1 MAGVQKEQ
9 EYLLDV
15 RNLKVQFP
23 VNSGLFGMQ
32 KQFLKAVDD
41 ISFQIREGETRV
53 GDGRTDALAGFGDGL
68 VGHTDEIKAGETA
81 MHITFN
87 GDEAAGITVGNG
99 GINSGDLTA
108 HSSTIQHLA

>member
-1 MAGVQKEQ
+1 MGAVLGEFGGG
-9 EYLLDV
+9 E
-15 RNLKVQFP
+15 
-23 VNSGLFGMQ
+23 VNGDFAIG
-32 KQFLKAVDD
+32 
-41 ISFQIREGETRV
+41 EGETRV
-53 GDGRTDALAGFGDGL
+53 GNGRTDALAGFGDGF

>member
-1 MAGVQKEQ
+1 MGAVLGE
-9 EYLLDV
+9 
-15 RNLKVQFP
+15 
-23 VNSGLFGMQ
+23 FGGG
-32 KQFLKAVDD
+32 KIDGDFA
-41 ISFQIREGETRV
+41 IREGETRV
-53 GDGRTDALAGFGDGL
+53 GDGRTDALAGFGDGF

-81 MHITFN
+81 MHVTFN